1 MATDEDRP
9 GEPGGVADEH
19 RDVVAAAEALLSR
32 RFGGQQRALAAE
44 DLGGSGA
51 ALVLRLRLA
60 ASPFLQD
67 RTVVVKSI
75 PVTDDELDDA
85 ALVREVVAYQFATS
99 LPEASR
105 PGPTVLAYD
114 IAERIIVLSDLGDAR
129 TFAELM
135 AEPEGRI
142 GHLRSVGQA
151 LGSLHAATAERE
163 GEFESLRSLMARRNP
178 KASAINQY
186 RQLAHHHA
194 IEWGAGLLKDAG
206 IAVPDPVRELLESA
220 GRRLRRGLRAFSP
233 GDLSPDNIVSTG
245 RARFLDYE
253 WGRFRDVSFD
263 IASIIVDF
271 PQYPGVAPLTEE
283 EVGALISAWHREAD
297 ERVLGGAEPAVVRA
311 IVADAVVAL
320 AVSAVAEIH
329 AGDPHNLVAELA
341 NRRGFDAIGVDEGLK
356 LSLEGII
363 TGEPAAG
370 ELADAARRRLGL
382 TALIAERVA
391 AAAAEERGGDER
403 LAAGAELA
411 GEIARRVAERAAN

>member
-1 MATDEDRP
+1 M
-9 GEPGGVADEH
+9 
-19 RDVVAAAEALLSR
+19 
-32 RFGGQQRALAAE
+32 
-44 DLGGSGA
+44 
-51 ALVLRLRLA
+51 
-60 ASPFLQD
+60 
-67 RTVVVKSI
+67 
-75 PVTDDELDDA
+75 
-85 ALVREVVAYQFATS
+85 
-99 LPEASR
+99 
-105 PGPTVLAYD
+105 
-114 IAERIIVLSDLGDAR
+114 
-129 TFAELM
+129 
-135 AEPEGRI
+135 
-142 GHLRSVGQA
+142 
-151 LGSLHAATAERE
+151 
-163 GEFESLRSLMARRNP
+163 
-178 KASAINQY
+178 
-186 RQLAHHHA
+186 
-194 IEWGAGLLKDAG
+194 
-206 IAVPDPVRELLESA
+206 
-220 GRRLRRGLRAFSP
+220 
-233 GDLSPDNIVSTG
+233 
-245 RARFLDYE
+245 
-253 WGRFRDVSFD
+253 SFD

-382 TALIAERVA
+382 TALIAERAA

-411 GEIARRVAERAAN
+411 GEIARRVAERAAD